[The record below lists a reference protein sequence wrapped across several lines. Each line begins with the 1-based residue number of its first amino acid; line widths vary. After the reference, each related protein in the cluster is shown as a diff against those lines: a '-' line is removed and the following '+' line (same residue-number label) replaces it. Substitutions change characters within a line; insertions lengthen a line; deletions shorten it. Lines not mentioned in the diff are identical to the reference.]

1 MWTRWRCAW
10 SSLCPFLESTSRCF
24 VLPSRNRGPA
34 IRIEVLRRGP
44 RPTTFGHAHIIH
56 WARPTYGTIHSM
68 HKCAMQPQKEA
79 NEPGTRCNTASK
91 KQTLRISP
99 VTASMGL
106 VKPLTGTRNATAADI
121 ARLTVITLL
130 VLSGS
135 ASDVSTSASTVPA
148 LALSLEAAI

>member
-1 MWTRWRCAW
+1 MCAELTM
-10 SSLCPFLESTSRCF
+10 SVPRKYIALLCAPVAQSGFD
-24 VLPSRNRGPA
+24 